1 MVTWDWWFTILK
13 INLLTIMNV
22 QEFIEKFA
30 EAIDIEATELTA
42 DTEFRTL
49 DEWDS
54 VAYISVIAMM
64 DEEYDIQIEMST
76 FKTLKTLGAIAE
88 YIEKNK

>member
-1 MVTWDWWFTILK
+1 
-13 INLLTIMNV
+13 MNV

-30 EAIDIEATELTA
+30 EAIDIDAA
-42 DTEFRTL
+42 DLKAETEFRNL

-64 DEEYDIQIEMST
+64 DEEYDIQIEMSQ
-76 FKTLKTLGAIAE
+76 FKQLKTLGAIAD
-88 YIEKNK
+88 YIENHK

>member
-1 MVTWDWWFTILK
+1 MK
-13 INLLTIMNV
+13 I

-30 EAIDIEATELTA
+30 EAIEVETTELTV
-42 DTEFRTL
+42 DTEFRNL

-76 FKTLKTLGAIAE
+76 FKTLKTLGDVAN
-88 YIEKNK
+88 YIENNKK

>member
-1 MVTWDWWFTILK
+1 MEMK
-13 INLLTIMNV
+13 K
-22 QEFIEKFA
+22 FIEKFA
-30 EAIDIEATELTA
+30 EAIDIEPTELSA
-42 DTEFRTL
+42 ETEFRSL

-54 VAYISVIAMM
+54 VAYLSVIAMM

-88 YIEKNK
+88 YIENNK

>member
-1 MVTWDWWFTILK
+1 
-13 INLLTIMNV
+13 MNV

-49 DEWDS
+49 EEWDS

>member
-1 MVTWDWWFTILK
+1 
-13 INLLTIMNV
+13 MNV

-30 EAIDIEATELTA
+30 EAIDVEASELTA
-42 DTEFRTL
+42 DTEFRNL

-64 DEEYDIQIEMST
+64 DEEYDIQIEMSQ
-76 FKTLKTLGAIAE
+76 FKQLKTLGAIAD

>member
-1 MVTWDWWFTILK
+1 
-13 INLLTIMNV
+13 MNV

-30 EAIDIEATELTA
+30 DAIDIEATGLTA

-49 DEWDS
+49 DDWDS

-64 DEEYDIQIEMST
+64 DEEYDIQIEMPT

>member
-1 MVTWDWWFTILK
+1 
-13 INLLTIMNV
+13 MNV

-30 EAIDIEATELTA
+30 EAIDVESSNLTVE
-42 DTEFRTL
+42 TEFRTL

-54 VAYISVIAMM
+54 VAYLSVIAML
-64 DEEYDIQIEMST
+64 DEEYDIQIEMAQ
-76 FKTLKTLGAIAE
+76 FKQLKTLGAVAE

>member
-1 MVTWDWWFTILK
+1 
-13 INLLTIMNV
+13 MNV
-22 QEFIEKFA
+22 QDFIEKFP
-30 EAIDIEATELTA
+30 EAIDIEATELTT

-64 DEEYDIQIEMST
+64 DEEYDIQIEMPT
-76 FKTLKTLGAIAE
+76 FKTLKTIGAIAE
-88 YIEKNK
+88 YIENNK

>member
-1 MVTWDWWFTILK
+1 MD
-13 INLLTIMNV
+13 V
-22 QEFIEKFA
+22 QNFIEKFA
-30 EAIDIEATELTA
+30 EAIDVDANELTA
-42 DTEFRTL
+42 ETEFRNL

-54 VAYISVIAMM
+54 VAYLSVIAMI
-64 DEEYDIQIEMST
+64 DEEYDMQIEMPT

>member
-1 MVTWDWWFTILK
+1 
-13 INLLTIMNV
+13 MNV

-30 EAIDIEATELTA
+30 EAIDIEASELTV

-64 DEEYDIQIEMST
+64 DEEYDIQIEMPQ
-76 FKTLKTLGAIAE
+76 FKQLNTMGAIAE
-88 YIEKNK
+88 YIENNK

>member
-1 MVTWDWWFTILK
+1 MDIK
-13 INLLTIMNV
+13 
-22 QEFIEKFA
+22 EFIEKFA
-30 EAIDIEATELTA
+30 EAIDIEANELTA

-64 DEEYDIQIEMST
+64 DEEYDIQIEMAQ
-76 FKTLKTLGAIAE
+76 FKQLKTLGAIAE
-88 YIEKNK
+88 YIESHK

>member
-1 MVTWDWWFTILK
+1 
-13 INLLTIMNV
+13 MNV

-30 EAIDIEATELTA
+30 EAIDLEATELTA
-42 DTEFRTL
+42 ETEFRTL

-54 VAYISVIAMM
+54 VAYISVIAML
-64 DEEYDIQIEMST
+64 DEEYDIQIEMPT

>member
-1 MVTWDWWFTILK
+1 
-13 INLLTIMNV
+13 MNI

-42 DTEFRTL
+42 ETEFRTL

-54 VAYISVIAMM
+54 VAYISVIAMT
-64 DEEYDIQIEMST
+64 DEEYDIQIEMPT

-88 YIEKNK
+88 YIEKHK

>member
-1 MVTWDWWFTILK
+1 MDIQ
-13 INLLTIMNV
+13 N
-22 QEFIEKFA
+22 FIDKFA
-30 EAIDIEATELTA
+30 EAVDIDAACLTA
-42 DTEFRTL
+42 ETEFRTL

-64 DEEYDIQIEMST
+64 NEEYDILIEMST

>member
-1 MVTWDWWFTILK
+1 
-13 INLLTIMNV
+13 MNV

-30 EAIDIEATELTA
+30 EAIDIEANELTA

-64 DEEYDIQIEMST
+64 DEEYDIQIEMPQ
-76 FKTLKTLGAIAE
+76 FKQLKTLGAIAE
-88 YIEKNK
+88 YIENNK

>member
-1 MVTWDWWFTILK
+1 
-13 INLLTIMNV
+13 MNV
-22 QEFIEKFA
+22 QEFVEKFA
-30 EAIDIEATELTA
+30 EAIDVEAAELTA

-54 VAYISVIAMM
+54 LAYISVIAML
-64 DEEYDIQIEMST
+64 DEEYDVQIEMAT

-88 YIEKNK
+88 YIENNK

>member
-1 MVTWDWWFTILK
+1 
-13 INLLTIMNV
+13 MNV

-42 DTEFRTL
+42 DTEFRNL

-54 VAYISVIAMM
+54 IAYISVIAMM
-64 DEEYDIQIEMST
+64 DEEYDIQIEMPT

-88 YIEKNK
+88 YIENNK